1 MHDRSKW
8 AGMLVTLAVLACA
21 PVSGWAESAFHADTA
36 QRALIVVDARV
47 QRKSLLAQQE
57 SPIIAGTLRVRTP
70 GVRKPK
76 HELSTGT
83 LTDVL
88 VFAVEPGRYRPGSVT
103 ARTPKL
109 QVGTGTVDL
118 LIPLPSDSL
127 RGLDHI
133 VEAGAVVY
141 VGRIDIMTTPRAFR
155 PNDYRF
161 KLAYSAD
168 RERLVWETLLDKG
181 KPGAWERAIQSR
193 LDAITAMGDS
203 MAAAPDSAVFIDPPT
218 GGKR

>member
-1 MHDRSKW
+1 
-8 AGMLVTLAVLACA
+8 MLATLAVLAS
-21 PVSGWAESAFHADTA
+21 PVSGWAESAFDADTT

-57 SPIIAGTLRVRTP
+57 SPILSGTLRLRTP

-76 HELSTGT
+76 HELSTAT
-83 LTDVL
+83 LTGVL

-103 ARTPKL
+103 ARVPKM
-109 QVGTGTVDL
+109 QVGTGTVDV

-127 RGLDHI
+127 RGLEHS
-133 VEAGAVVY
+133 VAAGALVY
-141 VGRIDIMTTPRAFR
+141 VGRIDIMTTPRALR

-161 KLAYSAD
+161 VLTYSAD

-181 KPGAWERAIQSR
+181 KPGAWEGAIQSR

-203 MAAAPDSAVFIDPPT
+203 MAAAADTALIIDPPM
-218 GGKR
+218 GSKR